1 MAESGREMTEASA
14 RANPLAD
21 EAVSLSRRAFEQM
34 DALCLDLRFSIIAA
48 MRVAAQAHVKE
59 LSIDAVQE
67 TGYGRVE
74 DKIKKNLLV
83 TLKTP
88 GPEMLAPWAKSGD
101 HGLMLMERAPF
112 GVIGSI
118 IPTTNPTETV
128 INNSIAM
135 VSGGNA
141 VVFNAHPNATKCSN
155 RCVEI
160 LNEAIISAGGPANLV
175 TAVSAPTIETAQGLM
190 KHPGVALLCVTG
202 GPGVVREAMRSGKKV
217 IAAGPG
223 NPPAV
228 VDETADI
235 PKAARDIVNGASL
248 DNDIVCTSEKEAV
261 VVSSVAD
268 DLKRCMIAA
277 NCIEV
282 TGRDI
287 ERLCDVVFESRQG
300 RRGVINKKFIG
311 KNACVILKEIG
322 ISAGPEIR
330 LAICEV
336 ERDHPLPWTEQ
347 LLPVFPIVRASNVD
361 EAIDLAVQYEGG
373 RRHTATMHS
382 RNIEKLSKMARLCN
396 CSIFV
401 KNGPTYAGLG
411 MGGEGFTS
419 FTIASPTGEGMTSPI
434 SFTRERRCTLV
445 DYFRIV

>member
-1 MAESGREMTEASA
+1 LPSPETVDNAVVLA
-14 RANPLAD
+14 RA
-21 EAVSLSRRAFEQM
+21 AFLEMEQRS
-34 DALCLDLRFSIIAA
+34 LDLRHAIIAA
-48 MRVAAQAHVKE
+48 MREAALAHVKQ
-59 LSIDAVQE
+59 LSILAVEE
-67 TGYGRVE
+67 TGLGRAE

-83 TLKTP
+83 TIKTP
-88 GPEMLAPWAKSGD
+88 GPEMLEPRAKSGD
-101 HGLMLMERAPF
+101 HGLMLMERAPY

-141 VVFNAHPNATKCSN
+141 VVFNAHPSAKRCSN

-160 LNEAIISAGGPANLV
+160 LNDAIVRAGGPAHLV
-175 TAVSAPTIETAQGLM
+175 IAVEDPTIETAQALM
-190 KHPGVALLCVTG
+190 KHKDIALLVVTG
-202 GPGVVREAMRSGKKV
+202 GPGVVREAMLSGKKV

-235 PKAARDIVNGASL
+235 PLAARNIVAGASL
-248 DNDIVCTSEKEAV
+248 DNNIICTAEKEV
-261 VVSSVAD
+261 VVVASVAD
-268 DLKRCMIAA
+268 ELKREMIA
-277 NCIEV
+277 NGCVEV
-282 TGRDI
+282 TGGDI
-287 ERLCDVVFESRQG
+287 ERLCAVIFDSRQG
-300 RRGVINKKFIG
+300 RQGVINKKWVG
-311 KNACVILKEIG
+311 KNANLILREIG
-322 ISAGPEIR
+322 IDAPASTR

-336 ERDHPLPWTEQ
+336 DRDHPLPWTEQ
-347 LLPVFPIVRASNVD
+347 LMPVIPIVRVANVD
-361 EAIDLAVQYEGG
+361 DAIELALAYEGG

-382 RNIEKLSKMARLCN
+382 RNIDKLSKMARLVN

-401 KNGPTYAGLG
+401 KNGSTFAGLG
-411 MGGEGFTS
+411 MGGEGYTS

-445 DYFRIV
+445 DSFRIV